1 MICFQCTNPF
11 FDWFIWICT
20 LKEAIINFITQNTG
34 SWIDYR
40 LPRIYG
46 GFRIGRMQPVFLNCV
61 LCRVSLRLLSKLIE
75 CIISLLMLA
84 VVIFIM
90 VRRVWKECQFNFYI
104 AISVTMALTL
114 TCIYVLSQLFQH
126 LQSIPKLK
134 SSTFSIFIFTMLI
147 SRL

>member
-1 MICFQCTNPF
+1 
-11 FDWFIWICT
+11 
-20 LKEAIINFITQNTG
+20 
-34 SWIDYR
+34 
-40 LPRIYG
+40 
-46 GFRIGRMQPVFLNCV
+46 MQPVFLNCV